1 MTRFSYRT
9 YGKDGTETKGVIDA
23 GSRLEAA
30 RLVSK
35 SGGKLVDLREETV
48 SFRTI
53 PAIWAKI
60 APRNAINYHHLFSE
74 LAILLQAGFTI
85 DAALKAI
92 AASQKGKAGL
102 AEIVEAIG
110 SGSSFSEAV
119 AKRADVNPAVTALL
133 VSGEHSGRLDEVV
146 LVLAAMFEEE
156 KKRKADILEAL
167 LYPAFLVLMMVFAVG
182 IIMFALVPAIDPVFE
197 GIADKRPVLI
207 SALAAG
213 RLFLLSYGWLIPI
226 GFLLGGAAVLY
237 ARQTAK
243 GRDALSLIWLRM
255 PFLGRISGARGC
267 ARYLHVL
274 GMLLANGVPMKKA
287 LELSA
292 LSCPVTAYQSKM
304 TAIRSAVI
312 TGMPFRKAARDAGL
326 FDSTSMSLI
335 EMGDEANKLPDA
347 LKRAA
352 FLLETEA
359 SRDIRRTLTL
369 LTPAI
374 TIVMGGAI
382 GGIVVS
388 VMDALLSINN
398 LAVQ

>member
-1 MTRFSYRT
+1 MTRFSYRA
-9 YGKDGTETKGVIDA
+9 YGKDGIEARGVIEA

-35 SGGKLVDLREETV
+35 SGRKLVDLREEVT
-48 SFRTI
+48 SFGTMSDIWRQVI
-53 PAIWAKI
+53 P
-60 APRNAINYHHLFSE
+60 RSSVNYYRMFSE

-92 AASQKGKAGL
+92 VASQKGRAGL
-102 AEIVEAIG
+102 AEVVGSIG

-119 AKRADVNPAVTALL
+119 AKLPDANPAVVALL

-146 LVLAAMFEEE
+146 VVLAAMFEEE
-156 KKRKADILEAL
+156 KKRKADVMEAL
-167 LYPAFLVLMMVFAVG
+167 LYPAFLVLMMLFAVG

-197 GIADKRPVLI
+197 GIADQRPVLI
-207 SALAAG
+207 SVLAAG
-213 RLFLLSYGWLIPI
+213 RLFLLSHGWLIPI
-226 GFLLGGAAVLY
+226 GIFMSGAAIFY
-237 ARQTAK
+237 ACRTAAGRQAVS
-243 GRDALSLIWLRM
+243 RMWLKV

-267 ARYLHVL
+267 ARYLDVL

-287 LELSA
+287 LELAASA
-292 LSCPVTAYQSKM
+292 CHIMAYQSKM
-304 TAIRSAVI
+304 VAIRSAV
-312 TGMPFRKAARDAGL
+312 TAGMPFRKAAQQANL
-326 FDSTSMSLI
+326 FGSTSMSLI
-335 EMGDEANKLPDA
+335 EIGDEANKLSDA

-352 FLLETEA
+352 FLLETEVN
-359 SRDIRRTLTL
+359 RDIRRMLTL

-374 TIVMGGAI
+374 TIVMGGMI

>member
-1 MTRFSYRT
+1 MTRFSYRA
-9 YGKDGTETKGVIDA
+9 YGRDGIETKGIVEA
-23 GSRLEAA
+23 ESRLEAA
-30 RLVSK
+30 RLASK
-35 SGGKLVDLREETV
+35 SGHKLVDLREETA
-48 SFRTI
+48 SFGTI
-53 PAIWAKI
+53 PHIWRQVSLRKSL
-60 APRNAINYHHLFSE
+60 NYHRLFSE

-85 DAALKAI
+85 DAALRVV
-92 AASQKGKAGL
+92 AASQQGKAGL
-102 AEIVEAIG
+102 SNVVGSIG

-119 AKRADVNPAVTALL
+119 SKLPDADPAVVALL

-146 LVLAAMFEEE
+146 GVLAVMFEEE
-156 KKRKADILEAL
+156 KKRRADVLEAL
-167 LYPAFLVLMMVFAVG
+167 LYPAFLVLMMLFAVG

-207 SALAAG
+207 SMLAAS
-213 RLFLLSYGWLIPI
+213 RLFILSHGWLIPI
-226 GFLLGGAAVLY
+226 GFLFVGIACFY
-237 ARQTAK
+237 ARRTSL
-243 GRDALSLIWLRM
+243 GREAMSVIWLKV
-255 PFLGRISGARGC
+255 PLLGRISGMRGC

-274 GMLLANGVPMKKA
+274 GMLLANGVPIKKA

-292 LSCPVTAYQSKM
+292 LSCHVAAYHSKM
-304 TAIRSAVI
+304 TAIRSAVT
-312 TGMPFRKAARDAGL
+312 TGIPFRKAARDANL

-359 SRDIRRTLTL
+359 SRDIRRMLNL
-369 LTPAI
+369 MTPAM
-374 TIVMGGAI
+374 TIVMGGTI

>member
-1 MTRFSYRT
+1 MTRFSYRA

-23 GSRLEAA
+23 GNRLEAA
-30 RLVSK
+30 RLLSK
-35 SGGKLVDLREETV
+35 SGRKLVDLREETA
-48 SFRTI
+48 SFGTLSG
-53 PAIWAKI
+53 IWTQI
-60 APRNAINYHHLFSE
+60 APRHSMNYHRLFSE
-74 LAILLQAGFTI
+74 LAILLQAGFPI

-92 AASQKGKAGL
+92 AASQKGKSGL

-119 AKRADVNPAVTALL
+119 AKRSDADPAVTALV

-156 KKRKADILEAL
+156 KKRKADVLEAL
-167 LYPAFLVLMMVFAVG
+167 LYPAFLVLMMLFAVG

-197 GIADKRPVLI
+197 GLADKRPVLI
-207 SALAAG
+207 SVLAAG

-226 GFLLGGAAVLY
+226 GALLAAAAIVY
-237 ARQTAK
+237 ARRTAE
-243 GRDALSLIWLRM
+243 GRDTLSLLWLKI

-267 ARYLHVL
+267 ARYLQVL

-292 LSCPVTAYQSKM
+292 RSCPVTAYQPGM
-304 TAIRSAVI
+304 TAIRSAV
-312 TGMPFRKAARDAGL
+312 TAGMPFRQAARESNL

-335 EMGDEANKLPDA
+335 EIGDEANRLADA

-359 SRDIRRTLTL
+359 SRDIRRVLTL
-369 LTPAI
+369 LTPVI